1 MSLVQLVTM
10 LVAAAAAGA
19 GAGAGGKVVERQV
32 FCGRRLADALDVLC
46 ENGLLLEKRS
56 APPALG
62 GRWLAPPQPWL
73 GRGRALARG
82 RRHVVDECC
91 LKPCTVDEL
100 MTYCA

>member
-10 LVAAAAAGA
+10 LVAAAAGA
-19 GAGAGGKVVERQV
+19 GAGEGGEGQV

-56 APPALG
+56 APPALRG
-62 GRWLAPPQPWL
+62 HWLAPPRPWL
-73 GRGRALARG
+73 ARGRALARG

-100 MTYCA
+100 ITYCA